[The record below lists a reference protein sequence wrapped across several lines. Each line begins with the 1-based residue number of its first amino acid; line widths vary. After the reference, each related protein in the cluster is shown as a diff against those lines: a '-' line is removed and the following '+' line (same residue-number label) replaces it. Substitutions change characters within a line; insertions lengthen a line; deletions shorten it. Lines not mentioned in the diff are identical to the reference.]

1 MKPETRKPLIISGL
15 IAAALIYIYPLFLP
29 TPLLEPDEGLHATI
43 SQEMLEHDEWVVPTI
58 RGEPFLDKPILYF
71 WAQMV
76 SLKAFG
82 MNEFAVRL
90 PGLMFGLLGA
100 LTTGLLAWRLFGSG
114 IGLLSCIT
122 SMTMCIPLALA
133 QAAVH
138 DVALVPWTNL
148 VILCLWET
156 ERATQGGSRHRWLTA
171 AACMFG
177 LAIMTK
183 ALIGVALVGVGYG
196 LFLIFSRT
204 ISVGSCFR
212 LGLALTV
219 GAVLASPWFIA
230 MELRIP
236 GYSYYYFI
244 ERHVMGFATSTQ
256 RHGTHPVYYYVP
268 YVTLGAMPWIWYLV
282 PMLRDEWYGRTKPS
296 TTRMQ
301 VTLLL
306 CWLLG
311 GFMFLSVAKSKLVT
325 YALPLFPAI
334 AILCAVSWQRFSDR
348 RLSDISAR
356 WFVKMIR
363 AAGLLGICT
372 PLGTL
377 FVCGLLLGTVWSPAA
392 WALATVLS
400 IASGLTW
407 AAFERRRFYQSAG
420 LLAVWV
426 AGVACLV
433 MTWPLQAFAESHSER
448 SLAQWI
454 NRQPVL
460 PEHLILI
467 GEKPASVL
475 FYLSSDLRQQLG
487 PQRIISQRLDHFSSG
502 SRLAP
507 GSMLA
512 ITEKELAEAN
522 SRQQPIPGTFI
533 ESVGQFR
540 MFRGEE
546 EFLSLV
552 HIATR
557 DAQ

>member
-1 MKPETRKPLIISGL
+1 MKSESRKPLIICGL
-15 IAAALIYIYPLFLP
+15 IAAALIYIYPLLLP

-43 SQEMLEHDEWVVPTI
+43 SQEMLEHDEWVVPTF

-114 IGLLSCIT
+114 AGLLACIT
-122 SMTMCIPLALA
+122 SMTMFIPLTLA

-148 VILCLWET
+148 AILCLWET
-156 ERATQGGSRHRWLTA
+156 ERATQGGSRYRWLTA

-183 ALIGVALVGVGYG
+183 ALIGVAVVGVGYG
-196 LFLIFSRT
+196 LFLIVSRT

-212 LGLALTV
+212 LGLAITV

-256 RHGTHPVYYYVP
+256 RHGNHPFYYYVP
-268 YVTLGAMPWIWYLV
+268 YITLGAMPWIWYLI
-282 PMLRDEWYGRTKPS
+282 PTLRDAWYNQTRPS
-296 TTRMQ
+296 PTRLQ

-306 CWLLG
+306 CWFLG
-311 GFMFLSVAKSKLVT
+311 GFIFLSVAKSKLVT

-334 AILCAVSWQRFSDR
+334 AILCAVSWQRFAEH
-348 RLSDISAR
+348 RLSDISTR
-356 WFVKMIR
+356 WFVNMIR
-363 AAGLLGICT
+363 TAGLLGISV

-377 FVCGLLLGTVWSPAA
+377 FVCGLILEATWSPAA
-392 WALATVLS
+392 WSLAAALSL
-400 IASGLTW
+400 ASGIAWLT
-407 AAFERRRFYQSAG
+407 FDRRRVYQSAG
-420 LLAVWV
+420 LLSAWV
-426 AGVACLV
+426 AGMTCLV
-433 MTWPLQAFAESHSER
+433 MTWPLQIIAESHSER

-454 NRQPVL
+454 NRQSAL
-460 PEHLILI
+460 PEHLTLI

-487 PQRIISQRLDHFSSG
+487 PQRITSGRLDDYPPR

-507 GSMLA
+507 GAMLA
-512 ITEKELAEAN
+512 VTEKKLTEAN
-522 SRQQPIPGTFI
+522 STQNEIPGSFT

-540 MFRGEE
+540 LFRGEE

-552 HIATR
+552 RIAKR
-557 DAQ
+557 DAE